1 MFAMWDGKPYD
12 KLIWNIVK
20 PEWKKL

>member
-12 KLIWNIVK
+12 KLIWNIIK